1 MTDVPR
7 VLTTRTA
14 SCPRFE
20 QLIRRSWETLMAL
33 TRSLAVLVLAVLA
46 LVPWPSVVDAQT
58 RVKFALDWQI
68 QGPQAPFIT
77 AKAAGAFSARG
88 LDVTIDR
95 GTGSQKTI
103 EQVATGTYDM
113 GYGDINSMIEYNVKN
128 PQQPLI
134 GVGIV
139 LNSPPFALISLKR
152 YGIQQPKDLKG
163 AAIGAP
169 AGDAPRRLWPI
180 FAKNAGVAPD
190 SVTWTNMAPPLREP
204 ALVKGD
210 VKAISGFYFT
220 GFLNLTENLKVP
232 EGDVVAFKY
241 SDYGID
247 LYGNAVVVRVDW
259 LKANEDTVRR
269 FLAALNTG
277 FKAVLKDPQ
286 SAIGHIKAAEP
297 LSNEATELKR
307 LQLAISANL
316 LNDEV
321 RRNGLLGID
330 QARMQ
335 RAIEQVVVSFELGSK
350 PTVAEVFT
358 GAYLPPASERKLD

>member
-1 MTDVPR
+1 
-7 VLTTRTA
+7 
-14 SCPRFE
+14 
-20 QLIRRSWETLMAL
+20 MAIA
-33 TRSLAVLVLAVLA
+33 RISLVGILLAVLA
-46 LVPWPSVVDAQT
+46 SASSADAQT
-58 RVKFALDWQI
+58 KVKFALDWQI

-77 AKAAGAFSARG
+77 AKATGAFAAKG

-128 PQQPLI
+128 PQQPLVA
-134 GVGIV
+134 VGIV
-139 LNSPPFALISLKR
+139 LNSPPFALLSLKK
-152 YGIQQPKDLKG
+152 YGIHEPKDLKG

-180 FAKNAGVAPD
+180 FAKNAGVSAD
-190 SVTWTNMAPPLREP
+190 GVTWTNMAPPLREP

-210 VKAISGFYFT
+210 VKVISGFYFT

-232 EGDVVAFKY
+232 ESEVVAFKY

-269 FLAALNTG
+269 FLSALNAG
-277 FKAVLKDPQ
+277 FKATLRDPKT
-286 SAIGHIKAAEP
+286 AITHIKAAEP

-307 LQLAISANL
+307 LQLAITANMV
-316 LNDEV
+316 NDEV
-321 RRNGLLGID
+321 RRNGLLAID
-330 QARMQ
+330 PARMQ
-335 RAIEQVVVSFELGSK
+335 RAIDQVVVSFELPSK
-350 PTVAEVFT
+350 PTVAQVFT
-358 GAYLPPASERKLD
+358 GAYLPPAGERKLD

>member
-1 MTDVPR
+1 M
-7 VLTTRTA
+7 LTLRA
-14 SCPRFE
+14 R
-20 QLIRRSWETLMAL
+20 L
-33 TRSLAVLVLAVLA
+33 LAGLAIVA
-46 LVPWPSVVDAQT
+46 VGVGTGAAQAPT
-58 RVKFALDWQI
+58 RVKLALDWQI

-77 AKAAGAFSARG
+77 AKALGAFTRQG

-103 EQVATGTYDM
+103 EQVATGTYDL

-134 GVGIV
+134 AVGIV
-139 LNSPPFALISLKR
+139 LNAPPFALLSLKR

-180 FAKNAGVAPD
+180 FAKNAGVAAD

-220 GFLNLTENLKVP
+220 GYLNLTENLKIP
-232 EGDVVAFKY
+232 ESDVVAFKY

-247 LYGNAVVVRVDW
+247 LYGNAVIVRVDW

-269 FLAALNTG
+269 FLAALTTG
-277 FKAVLKDPQ
+277 FKAVLKDPKA
-286 SAIGHIKAAEP
+286 AIAHVKAAEP

-307 LQLAISANL
+307 LQLAIAANMV
-316 LNDEV
+316 NDEV

-330 QARMQ
+330 PARMQ
-335 RAIEQVVVSFELGSK
+335 RAIEQVVVAFELGTR
-350 PTVAEVFT
+350 PTVAQVFT
-358 GAYLPPASERKLD
+358 DAYLPPAADRKLE

>member
-1 MTDVPR
+1 MLR
-7 VLTTRTA
+7 KRA
-14 SCPRFE
+14 R
-20 QLIRRSWETLMAL
+20 LI
-33 TRSLAVLVLAVLA
+33 AVLVVLAVAGWA
-46 LVPWPSVVDAQT
+46 LEAQAQSK
-58 RVKFALDWQI
+58 VKFALDWQI

-77 AKAAGAFSARG
+77 AKASGAFASQG

-134 GVGIV
+134 AVGIV

-180 FAKNAGVAPD
+180 FAKNVGLAAD

-220 GFLNLTENLKVP
+220 GVLNLTENLKIP
-232 EGDVVAFKY
+232 EADVVAFKY

-247 LYGNAVVVRVDW
+247 LYGNAVVVRADW
-259 LKANEDTVRR
+259 LKANEETVRR

-277 FKAVLKDPQ
+277 FKATLKDPKA
-286 SAIGHIKAAEP
+286 AIVHVKAAEP

-307 LQLAISANL
+307 LQLAITANMV
-316 LNDEV
+316 NDEV
-321 RRNGLLGID
+321 RRNGLLAID
-330 QARMQ
+330 PARMQ
-335 RAIEQVVVSFELGSK
+335 RAIEQVVVSFELGAK
-350 PTVAEVFT
+350 PTVGQVFT
-358 GAYLPPASERKLD
+358 GAYLPPAADRKID

>member
-1 MTDVPR
+1 MTR
-7 VLTTRTA
+7 RLWLTAFVT
-14 SCPRFE
+14 
-20 QLIRRSWETLMAL
+20 
-33 TRSLAVLVLAVLA
+33 SLAIA
-46 LVPWPSVVDAQT
+46 LWPVGATAQT
-58 RVKFALDWQI
+58 KVKFALDWQI

-77 AKAAGAFSARG
+77 AKAMGAFTAQG

-113 GYGDINSMIEYNVKN
+113 GYGDINSMIEYNVKH

-134 GVGIV
+134 AVGII
-139 LNSPPFALISLKR
+139 LNSPPFALLSLKR
-152 YGIQQPKDLKG
+152 YGIREPKDLKG

-180 FAKNAGVAPD
+180 FARNAGVPVD
-190 SVTWTNMAPPLREP
+190 GVSWTNMAPPLREP

-232 EGDVVAFKY
+232 ESDVVAFKY

-247 LYGNAVVVRVDW
+247 LCGNAVVVRADW

-269 FLAALNTG
+269 FLAALNVG
-277 FKAVLKDPQ
+277 FKAALKDPKT
-286 SAIGHIKAAEP
+286 AITHIKAAEP

-307 LQLAISANL
+307 LQLAITANMV
-316 LNDEV
+316 NDEV
-321 RRNGLLGID
+321 RKNGLLAID
-330 QARMQ
+330 PARMQ
-335 RAIEQVVVSFELGSK
+335 RAIDQVVVAFELGTK
-350 PTVAEVFT
+350 PTVAQVFT
-358 GAYLPPASERKLD
+358 GAYLPPASERRLD

>member
-1 MTDVPR
+1 MS
-7 VLTTRTA
+7 TR
-14 SCPRFE
+14 
-20 QLIRRSWETLMAL
+20 I
-33 TRSLAVLVLAVLA
+33 LA
-46 LVPWPSVVDAQT
+46 LVALLLLAPPAWLSSAEAQT
-58 RVKFALDWQI
+58 KVRFALDWQI

-77 AKAAGAFSARG
+77 AKALGAFDKQG

-103 EQVATGTYDM
+103 EQVATGTYDL
-113 GYGDINSMIEYNVKN
+113 GYGDINSMIEYNAKN

-134 GVGIV
+134 AVGIV
-139 LNSPPFALISLKR
+139 LNSPPFALLSLKR

-163 AAIGAP
+163 ASIGAP

-180 FAKNAGVAPD
+180 FARNAGVPAD

-220 GFLNLTENLKVP
+220 GFLNLTENLKIP
-232 EGDVVAFKY
+232 DADVVAFKY

-259 LKANEDTVRR
+259 LKANEDTMRR
-269 FLAALNTG
+269 FLSALNTG
-277 FKAVLKDPQ
+277 FKATLKDPKA
-286 SAIGHIKAAEP
+286 SITHVKAAEP

-307 LQLAISANL
+307 LQLAISANMV
-316 LNDEV
+316 NDEV
-321 RRNGLLGID
+321 RRNGLLAID
-330 QARMQ
+330 PARMQ
-335 RAIEQVVVSFELGSK
+335 RAIEQVVAAFELETK
-350 PTVAEVFT
+350 PTVAQVFT
-358 GAYLPPASERKLD
+358 GAYLPPAAERKLD

>member
-1 MTDVPR
+1 M
-7 VLTTRTA
+7 LMRT
-14 SCPRFE
+14 SRF
-20 QLIRRSWETLMAL
+20 
-33 TRSLAVLVLAVLA
+33 SLAIIVTLLAWSA
-46 LVPWPSVVDAQT
+46 PAAAQT
-58 RVKFALDWQI
+58 KVKFVLDWQV

-77 AKAAGAFSARG
+77 AKATGAFTAQG

-113 GYGDINSMIEYNVKN
+113 GYGDVNSMIEYNVKN
-128 PQQPLI
+128 PQTPLI
-134 GVGIV
+134 AVGIV
-139 LNSPPFALISLKR
+139 LNAPPFALLSLKR
-152 YGIQQPKDLKG
+152 YGIREPKDLKG

-180 FAKNAGVAPD
+180 FAKNAGVPAD

-232 EGDVVAFKY
+232 ESEVVAFNY
-241 SDYGID
+241 SDYGLD

-259 LKANEDTVRR
+259 LKANEETVRR
-269 FLAALNTG
+269 FLAALATG
-277 FKAVLKDPQ
+277 FKATIKDPKA
-286 SAIGHIKAAEP
+286 AIVHVKAAEP

-307 LQLAISANL
+307 LQLAISANMV
-316 LNDEV
+316 NDEV
-321 RRNGLLGID
+321 KKNGLLAID
-330 QARMQ
+330 PARMQ
-335 RAIEQVVVSFELGSK
+335 RAIDQVVAAFELGSK
-350 PTVAEVFT
+350 PTVAQVFT

>member
-1 MTDVPR
+1 M
-7 VLTTRTA
+7 LTTRARVIACASATA
-14 SCPRFE
+14 
-20 QLIRRSWETLMAL
+20 
-33 TRSLAVLVLAVLA
+33 LA
-46 LVPWPSVVDAQT
+46 LWSTGAQAQT
-58 RVKFALDWQI
+58 KVKFALDWQV

-77 AKAAGAFSARG
+77 AKAIGAFAAQG

-103 EQVATGTYDM
+103 EQVVTGTYDI
-113 GYGDINSMIEYNVKN
+113 GYGDINSMIEYNAKN

-134 GVGIV
+134 AVGIV
-139 LNSPPFALISLKR
+139 LNSPPFALLSLKR

-163 AAIGAP
+163 ASIGAP

-180 FAKNAGVAPD
+180 FARNVGVPAD

-220 GFLNLTENLKVP
+220 GFLNLTENLKIP
-232 EGDVVAFKY
+232 DADVVAFKY

-259 LKANEDTVRR
+259 LKANENTVRR
-269 FLAALNTG
+269 FMAALNTG
-277 FKAVLKDPQ
+277 FKATLKDPKA
-286 SAIGHIKAAEP
+286 SIAHVKAAEP

-307 LQLAISANL
+307 LQLAISSNMV
-316 LNDEV
+316 NDEV
-321 RRNGLLGID
+321 RRNGLLAID
-330 QARMQ
+330 PARMQ
-335 RAIEQVVVSFELGSK
+335 RAIDQVVVAFELETK
-350 PTVAEVFT
+350 PTVAQVFT
-358 GAYLPPASERKLD
+358 GAYLPPAAERKLD

>member
-1 MTDVPR
+1 MAP
-7 VLTTRTA
+7 TRMLA
-14 SCPRFE
+14 
-20 QLIRRSWETLMAL
+20 AL
-33 TRSLAVLVLAVLA
+33 TLVLVALPCLA
-46 LVPWPSVVDAQT
+46 DAQT
-58 RVKFALDWQI
+58 KVKFVLDWQV

-77 AKAAGAFSARG
+77 AKATGAFTARG

-113 GYGDINSMIEYNVKN
+113 GYGDVNSMIEYNVKN
-128 PQQPLI
+128 PATPLI
-134 GVGIV
+134 AVGMV
-139 LNSPPFALISLKR
+139 LNSPPFALLSLKK
-152 YGIQQPKDLKG
+152 YGVREPKDLKG

-180 FAKNAGVAPD
+180 FAKNVGLTAD
-190 SVTWTNMAPPLREP
+190 SVSWTNMAPPLREP

-232 EGDVVAFKY
+232 ESDVVAFKY

-247 LYGNAVVVRVDW
+247 LYGNAVLVRVDW

-277 FKAVLKDPQ
+277 FKATLKDPQ
-286 SAIGHIKAAEP
+286 GAIVHVRAAEP

-307 LQLAISANL
+307 LQLAISANMV
-316 LNDEV
+316 NDEV
-321 RRNGLLGID
+321 RKNGLLGID
-330 QARMQ
+330 PARMQ
-335 RAIEQVVVSFELGSK
+335 RAIEQVVVSFELGST
-350 PTVAEVFT
+350 PTVAQVFT

>member
-1 MTDVPR
+1 M
-7 VLTTRTA
+7 LTTHARVIA
-14 SCPRFE
+14 CLVVALAMSC
-20 QLIRRSWETLMAL
+20 A
-33 TRSLAVLVLAVLA
+33 
-46 LVPWPSVVDAQT
+46 DAQGQT
-58 RVKFALDWQI
+58 KVKFALDWQV

-77 AKAAGAFSARG
+77 AKALGAFAAQG

-103 EQVATGTYDM
+103 EQVVTGTYDI
-113 GYGDINSMIEYNVKN
+113 GYGDINSMIEYNAKN

-134 GVGIV
+134 AVGIV
-139 LNSPPFALISLKR
+139 LNSPPFALLTLKR
-152 YGIQQPKDLKG
+152 YGILQPKDLKG
-163 AAIGAP
+163 ASIGAP

-180 FAKNAGVAPD
+180 FARNAGVPAD

-220 GFLNLTENLKVP
+220 GFLNLTENLKIP
-232 EGDVVAFKY
+232 DADVVAFKY

-269 FLAALNTG
+269 FLSALNTG
-277 FKAVLKDPQ
+277 FKATLKDPKA
-286 SAIGHIKAAEP
+286 SITHVKAAEP

-307 LQLAISANL
+307 LQLAISANMV
-316 LNDEV
+316 NDEV
-321 RRNGLLGID
+321 RRNGLLAID
-330 QARMQ
+330 PARMQ
-335 RAIEQVVVSFELGSK
+335 RAIEQVVAAFELETK
-350 PTVAEVFT
+350 PTVAQVFT
-358 GAYLPPASERKLD
+358 GAYLPPAAERKLD

>member
-1 MTDVPR
+1 M
-7 VLTTRTA
+7 LTTRARVIA
-14 SCPRFE
+14 S
-20 QLIRRSWETLMAL
+20 
-33 TRSLAVLVLAVLA
+33 AVAGALA
-46 LVPWPSVVDAQT
+46 LWCADAQAQT
-58 RVKFALDWQI
+58 KVKFALDWQV

-77 AKAAGAFSARG
+77 AKAIGAFAAQG

-103 EQVATGTYDM
+103 EQVVTGTYDI
-113 GYGDINSMIEYNVKN
+113 GYGDINSMIEYNAKN

-134 GVGIV
+134 AVGIV
-139 LNSPPFALISLKR
+139 LNSPPFALLSLKR

-163 AAIGAP
+163 ASIGAP

-180 FAKNAGVAPD
+180 FARNAGVPAD

-220 GFLNLTENLKVP
+220 GFLNLTENLKIP
-232 EGDVVAFKY
+232 DGDVVAFKY

-259 LKANEDTVRR
+259 LKANEDTMRR
-269 FLAALNTG
+269 FMAALNTG
-277 FKAVLKDPQ
+277 FKATLKDPKA
-286 SAIGHIKAAEP
+286 SIAHVKAAEP

-307 LQLAISANL
+307 LQLAIGANMV
-316 LNDEV
+316 NDEV
-321 RRNGLLGID
+321 RRNGLLAID
-330 QARMQ
+330 PARMQ
-335 RAIEQVVVSFELGSK
+335 RAIDQVVVAFELPTK
-350 PTVAEVFT
+350 PTVAQVFT
-358 GAYLPPASERKLD
+358 SAYLPPAAERRLD

>member
-1 MTDVPR
+1 MIT
-7 VLTTRTA
+7 
-14 SCPRFE
+14 
-20 QLIRRSWETLMAL
+20 RSW
-33 TRSLAVLVLAVLA
+33 LVA
-46 LVPWPSVVDAQT
+46 LVTLLGLASSPLDVAAQT
-58 RVKFALDWQI
+58 KVKFALDWQI

-77 AKAAGAFSARG
+77 AKALGAFAAQG

-113 GYGDINSMIEYNVKN
+113 GYGDINSMIEYNVKH

-134 GVGIV
+134 AVGII
-139 LNSPPFALISLKR
+139 LNSPPFALLSLKR
-152 YGIQQPKDLKG
+152 YGIREPKDLKG

-180 FAKNAGVAPD
+180 FARNAGVPVD
-190 SVTWTNMAPPLREP
+190 SVSWTNMAPPLREP

-232 EGDVVAFKY
+232 ESDVVAFKY

-247 LYGNAVVVRVDW
+247 LYGNAVVVRADW

-269 FLAALNTG
+269 FLAALNVG
-277 FKAVLKDPQ
+277 FKAALKDPKT
-286 SAIGHIKAAEP
+286 AITHIKAAEP

-307 LQLAISANL
+307 LQLAITANMV
-316 LNDEV
+316 NDEV
-321 RRNGLLGID
+321 RKNGLLAID
-330 QARMQ
+330 PARMQ
-335 RAIEQVVVSFELGSK
+335 RAIDQVVVAFELGTK
-350 PTVAEVFT
+350 PTVAQVFT

>member
-1 MTDVPR
+1 MR
-7 VLTTRTA
+7 TTRA
-14 SCPRFE
+14 R
-20 QLIRRSWETLMAL
+20 LIAGLVVFAL
-33 TRSLAVLVLAVLA
+33 SAWAVDAE
-46 LVPWPSVVDAQT
+46 AQT
-58 RVKFALDWQI
+58 RVKFALDWQV
-68 QGPQAPFIT
+68 QGSQAPFIT
-77 AKAAGAFSARG
+77 AKAMGAFAAQG

-134 GVGIV
+134 AVGIV

-163 AAIGAP
+163 VAIGAP

-180 FAKNAGVAPD
+180 FARNVGLPVD

-220 GFLNLTENLKVP
+220 GFLNLTENLKIP
-232 EGDVVAFKY
+232 ESDVVAFKY

-269 FLAALNTG
+269 FLAALTTG
-277 FKAVLKDPQ
+277 FKAALKDPKA
-286 SAIGHIKAAEP
+286 AIVHVKAAEP

-307 LQLAISANL
+307 LQLAISANMV
-316 LNDEV
+316 NDEV

-330 QARMQ
+330 PARMQ
-335 RAIEQVVVSFELGSK
+335 RAIDQVVVSFELGAK
-350 PTVAEVFT
+350 PTVAQVFT
-358 GAYLPPASERKLD
+358 GAYLPPAADRKVD

>member
-1 MTDVPR
+1 MPI
-7 VLTTRTA
+7 TRA
-14 SCPRFE
+14 G
-20 QLIRRSWETLMAL
+20 LA
-33 TRSLAVLVLAVLA
+33 AVLVVAA
-46 LVPWPSVVDAQT
+46 CFANAQAQT
-58 RVKFALDWQI
+58 KVKFALDWQI

-77 AKAAGAFSARG
+77 AKAIGAFTGQG

-103 EQVATGTYDM
+103 EQVATGTYEI

-134 GVGIV
+134 AVGII

-163 AAIGAP
+163 ATIGAP

-180 FAKNAGVAPD
+180 FARNAGVPVD

-220 GFLNLTENLKVP
+220 GFLNLTENLKIP
-232 EGDVVAFKY
+232 ESDVVAFNY

-247 LYGNAVVVRVDW
+247 LYGNAVIVRVDW
-259 LKANEDTVRR
+259 LKAHEDTVRR
-269 FLAALNTG
+269 FLAGLATG
-277 FKAVLKDPQ
+277 FKATLKDPRA
-286 SAIGHIKAAEP
+286 SIAHIKAAEP
-297 LSNEATELKR
+297 LANEVTELKR
-307 LQLAISANL
+307 LQLAIAANMV
-316 LNDEV
+316 NDEV
-321 RRNGLLGID
+321 RKNGLLGID
-330 QARMQ
+330 AARMQ
-335 RAIEQVVVSFELGSK
+335 RAIDQMVVSFELASR
-350 PTVAEVFT
+350 PTVAQVFT
-358 GAYLPPASERKLD
+358 DAYLPPASERKLE